1 MFVLE
6 ISILTLFTNDS
17 CQWVLFGREP
27 LEMFRLAACL
37 WYMERRDLITSLYT
51 VFRVMHMS
59 FWYRYDLLH
68 NIWLKLPCYSTMLFF
83 ILSVLCKNM
92 SFKLTFSL
100 AGCCTWPR
108 AWCWSCSCYS
118 EASGRYIEF
127 WAQATTNY
135 AYKGLKIART
145 TYIYFLSYIYVG
157 VLRRIPLNCVRSSC
171 NATSMYIF

>member
-1 MFVLE
+1 MSDDLNLNEIECVRLLVSANKEVSYPCLDIFWKTMFVIE

-68 NIWLKLPCYSTMLFF
+68 NI
-83 ILSVLCKNM
+83 
-92 SFKLTFSL
+92 
-100 AGCCTWPR
+100 
-108 AWCWSCSCYS
+108 
-118 EASGRYIEF
+118 
-127 WAQATTNY
+127 
-135 AYKGLKIART
+135 
-145 TYIYFLSYIYVG
+145 
-157 VLRRIPLNCVRSSC
+157 
-171 NATSMYIF
+171 

>member
-1 MFVLE
+1 MSDDLNLNEIECVRLLVSANKEVSYPCLDIFWKTMFVLE

-59 FWYRYDLLH
+59 FWYRYDVLH
-68 NIWLKLPCYSTMLFF
+68 NIWLKLSCYSTMLFF

-92 SFKLTFSL
+92 SFQLTFSL
-100 AGCCTWPR
+100 AGCCT
-108 AWCWSCSCYS
+108 
-118 EASGRYIEF
+118 
-127 WAQATTNY
+127 
-135 AYKGLKIART
+135 
-145 TYIYFLSYIYVG
+145 
-157 VLRRIPLNCVRSSC
+157 
-171 NATSMYIF
+171 

>member
-1 MFVLE
+1 MSDDLNLNEIECVRLLVSANKEVSYPCLDIIWKTMFVLE

-59 FWYRYDLLH
+59 FWYRYDVLH
-68 NIWLKLPCYSTMLFF
+68 NIWLKLSCYSTMLFF

-92 SFKLTFSL
+92 SVQLTFSL
-100 AGCCTWPR
+100 AGCCT
-108 AWCWSCSCYS
+108 
-118 EASGRYIEF
+118 
-127 WAQATTNY
+127 
-135 AYKGLKIART
+135 
-145 TYIYFLSYIYVG
+145 
-157 VLRRIPLNCVRSSC
+157 
-171 NATSMYIF
+171 